1 MSSIEERLARDIEA
15 VTKGVIVTERDL
27 LDARDAI
34 DERVATGR
42 GRDRRRTVAMV
53 AAAAVVVAGV
63 GFGAIQIL
71 SEDNATVTPASGGE
85 PADDIY
91 ADFLKGDPPTPENLN
106 GFWRV
111 DNGGTMVRFQTNGT
125 VQFSDQG
132 AVISDP
138 VTIGT
143 YTIDGDT
150 IAVTAPDA
158 PGCISPE
165 FTMRAALPEPSLVNV
180 VLTEPQFGTC
190 ETVATAIALEHVLP
204 DNGRWADFTSAGIR
218 GWRPVTDEKVVLG
231 DWMAE
236 AGGGYLLEIAEDGT
250 YYVADDSGDVVDNGR
265 WRLRESRLELFS
277 RTESPQC
284 EEGDFLVL
292 GNLEYTNAE
301 TTLLRGTVDQNDCGG
316 GWTPTTW
323 LQIPDA
329 TSD

>member
-1 MSSIEERLARDIEA
+1 MSGIEEQLRQDIAA
-15 VTKGVIVTERDL
+15 VTKGIVVTETDL
-27 LDARDAI
+27 WDASNSVKDRI
-34 DERVATGR
+34 DSNRR
-42 GRDRRRTVAMV
+42 RDRRRTVALV

-63 GFGAIQIL
+63 GIGAYESFGGADQ
-71 SEDNATVTPASGGE
+71 DVTPAGSG
-85 PADDIY
+85 PTVDVF
-91 ADFLKGDPPTPENLN
+91 ADFLKGAAPTPENLN

-111 DNGGTMVRFQTNGT
+111 DNGTTMVRFQTDGT

-138 VTIGT
+138 VTVGT

-158 PGCISPE
+158 AGCISPE

-180 VLTEPQFGTC
+180 VLAEPQFGTC
-190 ETVATAIALEHVLP
+190 ETVATTIALEHVLP

-218 GWRPVTDEKVVLG
+218 GWQPVTDEKVVLG

-250 YYVADDSGDVVDNGR
+250 YYVADDSGDVIDNGR

-292 GNLEYTNAE
+292 GNLEFTNAE
-301 TTLLRGTVDQNDCGG
+301 ATLLRGTVDQNDCGG